1 MNFKDF
7 YTSKNDYD
15 RRLDKVIRKFLNEK
29 SLSNIYKSIRKGTIK
44 VNSKKTSE
52 NYKIQKNDI
61 INIADFLLNSDDK
74 ISEEKIKTEENQIS
88 QNFPKIIFENE
99 NILILD
105 KPYDVLVHGSE
116 NSLEKL
122 VKSYYKKNKND
133 NSLSFLPGP
142 LHRLDRKTTGLI
154 SFSMSLEGAR
164 WFSEN
169 IKNHSIKKYY
179 ATVVLGKVEKTEF
192 WKDFIEKDNE
202 IKNNFKTVKISNVKN
217 ENTREAKTIIS
228 PIAYGKFEKKDV
240 TLVKLEIQTGR
251 THQIRSQCNLHSHPI
266 LGDFSYGKTKLSS
279 YNQDFFLQAYCLK
292 IPENPIGLPSKI
304 QISLNSEFI
313 NFLND
318 CGIKNY
324 GL

>member
-1 MNFKDF
+1 MNFKNF
-7 YTSKNDYD
+7 YTSKNDCD
-15 RRLDKVIRKFLNEK
+15 RRLDKVIRKFLNEN
-29 SLSNIYKSIRKGTIK
+29 SLSNIYKSIRKGIIK

-52 NYKIQKNDI
+52 NYKIQENDI
-61 INIADFLLNSDDK
+61 INIADFLL
-74 ISEEKIKTEENQIS
+74 KTDENKPEQKN
-88 QNFPKIIFENE
+88 QNHLYKNFPKIVFENE

-105 KPYDVLVHGSE
+105 KPYDVLVHGVE

-122 VKSYYKKNKND
+122 VKNYYKNNKND
-133 NSLSFLPGP
+133 DSLSFLPGP

-179 ATVVLGKVEKTEF
+179 ATVVLGKLEKTEI
-192 WKDFIEKDNE
+192 WEDFIEKNNE
-202 IKNNFKTVKISNVKN
+202 TKNNFQTVKISNIKN
-217 ENTREAKTIIS
+217 ENSKKAKTTIS

-240 TLVKLEIQTGR
+240 TLVKLEIHTGR

-266 LGDFSYGKTKLSS
+266 LGDFSYGKTKLLG

-292 IPENPIGLPSKI
+292 IPKNPIGLPSEIK
-304 QISLNSEFI
+304 ISLNSEFI
-313 NFLND
+313 KFLND
-318 CGIKNY
+318 CGIENY